1 MLTKLLARVA
11 WSTTPTLSLKE
22 LLESLIS
29 RIGNLEVSN
38 QRIGRGAIGE
48 AFFYDGLIPPTGALI
63 ADTSAIPR
71 ATYPQL
77 MDALAPVLTCVIT
90 NGSTQ
95 VTGVSAN
102 IIAQLG
108 GAGAKSPQIPVEGVG
123 LPVGCKIASI
133 AGTTITLSA
142 AATSA
147 GTSIRIFIHGN
158 GDGNTTYN
166 LPEGRAE
173 FWRGVDLG
181 RGVDTGRVL
190 GAAQGQTT
198 QQHNHGLD
206 VRIDN
211 SAMLINGAG
220 NAIPQGVVVGG
231 TTGASI
237 TPTQM
242 AFSGNTETRP
252 RNVAKLPC
260 IWAL

>member
-77 MDALAPVLTCVIT
+77 MDALAPVLMCVIT
-90 NGSTQ
+90 NGSNQ
-95 VTGVSAN
+95 VTGISASM
-102 IIAQLG
+102 IAQLG
-108 GAGAKSPQIPVEGVG
+108 GAGTKTPQIPVEGVG

-142 AATSA
+142 NATGA
-147 GTSIRIFIHGN
+147 GTSMRIFIHGN

-166 LPEGRAE
+166 LPSGAD
-173 FWRGVDLG
+173 FWRGK
-181 RGVDTGRVL
+181 DTSNVKDAGRVQGSL
-190 GAAQGQTT
+190 QADLYKSHQHVINTGGIISAA
-198 QQHNHGLD
+198 
-206 VRIDN
+206 
-211 SAMLINGAG
+211 A
-220 NAIPQGVVVGG
+220 
-231 TTGASI
+231 GAS
-237 TPTQM
+237 PTQVNV
-242 AFSGNTETRP
+242 SGGANWYANVSESVAASGGTETRP
-252 RNVAKLPC
+252 ANVSKLPC